1 MISLDVADEVKKVTQ
16 EYDVPFP
23 KFRDSLGQL
32 EEKDI
37 EEVLSLTYSFCK
49 KSQGKR
55 NKEENEEMIIEK
67 GD

>member
-49 KSQGKR
+49 KS
-55 NKEENEEMIIEK
+55 
-67 GD
+67 